1 MEARGGNDERGRDRD
16 DERYEEARRQRLD
29 QDERFHYKSLFH
41 DLAFWDR
48 LDTFPTHC
56 LTMSGAVSLAVGVIL
71 LLGCFFNVIL
81 PHYDRVSHS
90 VQTRCKILSV
100 ARDEY
105 IDDSLFHYQVK
116 FPLPGIPGLRQGESY
131 CYGSQR
137 CSAFEIGSAHDCY
150 FNTEDH
156 SVRFYT
162 TMSGHHTIRLFSY
175 IVLMFPFLIG
185 ACCCLLPASKHW
197 SHQWHDFA
205 DDLRETWSR
214 IPAAWAKKDDEY
226 YEGEYD
232 RTYETREMGRGYFD
246 RERGGAGDRGYVH
259 PPYQGYQQS
268 GYVDVAQGG
277 YGSPAPRASQ
287 QPGSGA
293 GGAESRGWQ
302 SSISYMRMQAGL

>member
-1 MEARGGNDERGRDRD
+1 M
-16 DERYEEARRQRLD
+16 
-29 QDERFHYKSLFH
+29 
-41 DLAFWDR
+41 
-48 LDTFPTHC
+48 
-56 LTMSGAVSLAVGVIL
+56 
-71 LLGCFFNVIL
+71 
-81 PHYDRVSHS
+81 
-90 VQTRCKILSV
+90 
-100 ARDEY
+100 
-105 IDDSLFHYQVK
+105 
-116 FPLPGIPGLRQGESY
+116 
-131 CYGSQR
+131 
-137 CSAFEIGSAHDCY
+137 SAHD
-150 FNTEDH
+150 
-156 SVRFYT
+156 
-162 TMSGHHTIRLFSY
+162 
-175 IVLMFPFLIG
+175 
-185 ACCCLLPASKHW
+185 LPRW
-197 SHQWHDFA
+197 GHQWHDFA